1 MVESEGQVIHHADTL
16 DDNFVLR
23 YANRH
28 LNKPMRF
35 SFAYILYHDRLL
47 VNHYYSFGNQ
57 KQIVLT
63 TLRLYQKLTLYV
75 CMRQGGWIWVLGI
88 S

>member
-16 DDNFVLR
+16 DYNFVLR

-28 LNKPMRF
+28 LNKPMHF
-35 SFAYILYHDRLL
+35 SFAYIFI
-47 VNHYYSFGNQ
+47 SG
-57 KQIVLT
+57 QIVSKPL
-63 TLRLYQKLTLYV
+63 LFIWESYV

>member
-35 SFAYILYHDRLL
+35 SFAYIFISRQIVSKPLLFIWEPKTNCVNNFTSTSKTYIVCMHETGRLDL
-47 VNHYYSFGNQ
+47 GFGN
-57 KQIVLT
+57 
-63 TLRLYQKLTLYV
+63 
-75 CMRQGGWIWVLGI
+75 
-88 S
+88 